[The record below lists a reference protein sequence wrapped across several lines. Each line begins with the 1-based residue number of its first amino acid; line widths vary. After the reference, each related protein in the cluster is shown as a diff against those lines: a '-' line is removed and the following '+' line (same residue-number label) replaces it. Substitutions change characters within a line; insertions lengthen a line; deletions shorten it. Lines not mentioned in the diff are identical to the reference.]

1 MPTDSYAQKKKNK
14 TAKNKIEQTKDSYG
28 TINRTSGNAVLTAL
42 GQGAT
47 ISDATRDALRNA
59 IEETYGAFVS
69 SNTTILN
76 DNIIKD
82 EIISLSE
89 GNIVAYEVKSKSYI
103 NKMWLVE
110 VLAEISQSKLQSYV
124 QSKGGEVTINTSAYV
139 MNIKLEKLKKEN
151 EEKIYKQKIE
161 TCRMLLPYCFDYT
174 LEVTEPQDSRHGY
187 HYFHVIVG
195 AKTNQ
200 NYKKLFEQT
209 KIRIIDCSIWG
220 DEYHRHRHC
229 RDGFN
234 PDFIPS
240 SLRNHIY
247 KILKEG
253 YIVMCGSEELS
264 PGRLE
269 AKYPGL
275 KVTKGEFKEEEM
287 NFKFVNYRD
296 INDPSVTIEG
306 ICGYLFRVKDYNLE
320 TLESFNEKFTIIPKI
335 QQ

>member
-103 NKMWLVE
+103 NKMWMVE

-124 QSKGGEVTINTSAYV
+124 QSKGGKVTINTSAYA
-139 MNIKLEKLKKEN
+139 MNVKLEKLNKEM
-151 EEKIYKQKIE
+151 K
-161 TCRMLLPYCFDYT
+161 RR
-174 LEVTEPQDSRHGY
+174 S
-187 HYFHVIVG
+187 
-195 AKTNQ
+195 
-200 NYKKLFEQT
+200 
-209 KIRIIDCSIWG
+209 
-220 DEYHRHRHC
+220 
-229 RDGFN
+229 
-234 PDFIPS
+234 
-240 SLRNHIY
+240 
-247 KILKEG
+247 
-253 YIVMCGSEELS
+253 
-264 PGRLE
+264 
-269 AKYPGL
+269 
-275 KVTKGEFKEEEM
+275 
-287 NFKFVNYRD
+287 VNR
-296 INDPSVTIEG
+296 
-306 ICGYLFRVKDYNLE
+306 
-320 TLESFNEKFTIIPKI
+320 ESKHAE
-335 QQ
+335 

>member
-1 MPTDSYAQKKKNK
+1 MKQLCIKISLLLLLTMVIMPTDSYAQKKKNK

-103 NKMWLVE
+103 NNMWMVE

-124 QSKGGEVTINTSAYV
+124 QSKGGEVTINTSAYA
-139 MNIKLEKLKKEN
+139 MNIKLEKLNKEN
-151 EEKIYKQKIE
+151 KEKIRKQKLE

-174 LEVTEPQDSRHGY
+174 VEVSEPE
-187 HYFHVIVG
+187 YFFSSYYYFGVRVG

-209 KIRIIDCSIWG
+209 GIRLIDCGIDTYNRCRECG
-220 DEYHRHRHC
+220 DGH
-229 RDGFN
+229 N
-234 PDFIPS
+234 PDYIM
-240 SLRNHIY
+240 LRNHIY

-253 YIVMCGSEELS
+253 YILMCGSEELS

-275 KVTKGEFKEEEM
+275 KVKK
-287 NFKFVNYRD
+287 
-296 INDPSVTIEG
+296 
-306 ICGYLFRVKDYNLE
+306 LE
-320 TLESFNEKFTIIPKI
+320 VISKN
-335 QQ
+335 